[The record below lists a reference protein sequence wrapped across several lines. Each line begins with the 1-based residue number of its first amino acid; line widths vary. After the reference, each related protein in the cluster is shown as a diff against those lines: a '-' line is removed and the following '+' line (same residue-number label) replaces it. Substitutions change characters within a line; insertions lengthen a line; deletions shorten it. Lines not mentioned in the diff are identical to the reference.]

1 MAETE
6 DRQQLFD
13 GPDGEPARPELAAKQ
28 PVDSPSPIDLP
39 GCKPIPMTRAEYVSY
54 TRRLELWDAAAKTA
68 WVLRDGSHQW
78 HEVPSQRLTQMATLI
93 GAVRGRSIVADG
105 SRGLARGGQDRKE
118 RIPHADQV
126 VFLDASRLRVR
137 PGDNVLLMTGQ
148 SYPDVVL
155 EVDHTTDVRRGK
167 LRLYESLGV
176 PELWVETPD
185 VSAPS
190 RPSALKPGLTIY
202 LLRQGR
208 YATAPASQAFPSWT
222 AADIHRAMNEDA
234 FPSHRTQAILERLGR
249 EMGAREGTGPDDFP
263 LMHSLRRESH
273 DEGHAQGH
281 AQGLAEGR
289 AALAQAQAQAARR
302 ILRSRGIEVAEGFP
316 ADVAGFAELSMDEV
330 LELALAST
338 GEEDF
343 RNRLRSR

>member
-1 MAETE
+1 
-6 DRQQLFD
+6 
-13 GPDGEPARPELAAKQ
+13 
-28 PVDSPSPIDLP
+28 
-39 GCKPIPMTRAEYVSY
+39 
-54 TRRLELWDAAAKTA
+54 
-68 WVLRDGSHQW
+68 
-78 HEVPSQRLTQMATLI
+78 
-93 GAVRGRSIVADG
+93 
-105 SRGLARGGQDRKE
+105 
-118 RIPHADQV
+118 
-126 VFLDASRLRVR
+126 
-137 PGDNVLLMTGQ
+137 MTGQ

>member
-6 DRQQLFD
+6 DHQQLFD

-28 PVDSPSPIDLP
+28 PVDSPPPIDLP

-54 TRRLELWDAAAKTA
+54 TSRLELWDAAAKTA
-68 WVLRDGSHQW
+68 WVLRDGPHRW

-202 LLRQGR
+202 LLRQER
-208 YATAPASQAFPSWT
+208 YATAPASQAFPSWM

-273 DEGHAQGH
+273 DEGHAK
-281 AQGLAEGR
+281 GLAEGR

-343 RNRLRSR
+343 RNRLRRR

>member
-39 GCKPIPMTRAEYVSY
+39 GCKPIPMTHAEYVSY

-68 WVLRDGSHQW
+68 WVLRDGSHRW

-137 PGDNVLLMTGQ
+137 LGDNVLLMTGQ

-249 EMGAREGTGPDDFP
+249 EMGAREGTRPDDFP

-273 DEGHAQGH
+273 DEGH